1 MYATIMMFIITH
13 RMRALQCRCARLGC
27 SDVIELAFLYESGE
41 SSGRL
46 FNRYIPIDSS
56 TFEEVQLLF
65 SAELFE
71 DNVDAALEVFRP
83 GNS

>member
-1 MYATIMMFIITH
+1 MSLHIE
-13 RMRALQCRCARLGC
+13 
-27 SDVIELAFLYESGE
+27 SDVAD
-41 SSGRL
+41 

-83 GNS
+83 GNA